1 MPAWI
6 PDGFHTV
13 TPRLVADDASKLVR
27 FLKDAFGASGDL
39 PNEGPAQLRI
49 GDSLVMVSESGPR
62 PATEAFLY
70 LYVEDADATYRRAI
84 AAGATP
90 LEAPDDM
97 PYGDRRAM
105 VKDPGGNVWQI
116 ATYRSLKSEV

>member
-1 MPAWI
+1 MPEWI
-6 PDGFHTV
+6 PDGFHAV
-13 TPRLVADDASKLVR
+13 TPRLVAADAGKLVT
-27 FLKDAFGASGDL
+27 FLKNAFGASGDL
-39 PNEGPAQLRI
+39 PDEGPAQLRI

-62 PATEAFLY
+62 EATEAFLY

-84 AAGATP
+84 AAGATS

-105 VKDPGGNVWQI
+105 VRDPGGNVWQI
-116 ATYRSLKSEV
+116 ATFRRS

>member
-1 MPAWI
+1 MADWI

-13 TPRLVADDASKLVR
+13 TPRLVADDATELVK
-27 FLKDAFGASGDL
+27 FLKDAFGASGGL
-39 PNEGPAQLRI
+39 PAEGPAQLRI

-62 PATEAFLY
+62 QATEAFLY

-84 AAGATP
+84 AAGAAA
-90 LEAPDDM
+90 LEQPDDM

-105 VKDPGGNVWQI
+105 VRDPGGNVWQI
-116 ATYRSLKSEV
+116 ATFRKPLR

>member
-6 PDGFHTV
+6 PDGFHAI
-13 TPRLVADDASKLVR
+13 TPRLVADDVSKLVT
-27 FLKDAFGASGDL
+27 FLRDALGAIGEL
-39 PNEGPAQLRI
+39 PEDGPAQLRI

-70 LYVEDADATYRRAI
+70 LYVEDADATYRRTI
-84 AAGATP
+84 AAGATS
-90 LEAPDDM
+90 LEAPGDT

-105 VKDPGGNVWQI
+105 VRDPGGNIWQI
-116 ATYRSLKSEV
+116 ATFRKR

>member
-1 MPAWI
+1 MPDWI

-13 TPRLVADDASKLVR
+13 TPRLVADDASELVT
-27 FLKDAFGASGDL
+27 FLKDAFGASGGL
-39 PNEGPAQLRI
+39 PAEGPAQLRI

-62 PATEAFLY
+62 EATESFLY

-84 AAGATP
+84 AAGAAS

-116 ATYRSLKSEV
+116 ATFRKPSR

>member
-1 MPAWI
+1 MPRWI
-6 PDGFHTV
+6 PDGWHSI
-13 TPRLVADDASKLVR
+13 TPRLVANDAEALVT
-27 FLKDAFGASGDL
+27 FLKGAFGAVGEWPD
-39 PNEGPAQLRI
+39 EGPAQLRI

-84 AAGATP
+84 ATGATS

-105 VKDPGGNVWQI
+105 VRDPAGNVWQL
-116 ATYRSLKSEV
+116 ATFRRK

>member
-1 MPAWI
+1 MPRWI
-6 PDGFHTV
+6 PDGWHSI
-13 TPRLVADDASKLVR
+13 TPRLVANDAEALVT
-27 FLKDAFGASGDL
+27 FLKEAFGAVGEWPD
-39 PNEGPAQLRI
+39 EGPAQLRI

-62 PATEAFLY
+62 PATDAFLY

-84 AAGATP
+84 AAGATS

-105 VKDPGGNVWQI
+105 VRDPAGNVWQL
-116 ATYRSLKSEV
+116 ATFRRK

>member
-1 MPAWI
+1 ML
-6 PDGFHTV
+6 D
-13 TPRLVADDASKLVR
+13 
-27 FLKDAFGASGDL
+27 
-39 PNEGPAQLRI
+39 EGPAQLRI

-84 AAGATP
+84 AAGATS

-105 VKDPGGNVWQI
+105 VRDPAGNVWQL
-116 ATYRSLKSEV
+116 ATFRRK

>member
-1 MPAWI
+1 MRS
-6 PDGFHTV
+6 F

-27 FLKDAFGASGDL
+27 FLKNAFGASGDL

-70 LYVEDADATYRRAI
+70 VYVEDADATYRRAI
-84 AAGATP
+84 AAGAMS

-105 VKDPGGNVWQI
+105 VRDPGGNVWQI

>member
-6 PDGFHTV
+6 PDGFHAI
-13 TPRLVADDASKLVR
+13 TPRLVADDASTLVK
-27 FLKDAFGASGDL
+27 FLRDAFGAIGEL
-39 PNEGPAQLRI
+39 PDEGPAQLRI
-49 GDSLVMVSESGPR
+49 GDSLVMVSDSGPR

-84 AAGATP
+84 AAGAAS

-105 VKDPGGNVWQI
+105 IKDPAGNVWQL
-116 ATYRSLKSEV
+116 ATYRKRT

>member
-6 PDGFHTV
+6 PEGFHTV
-13 TPRLVADDASKLVR
+13 TPRLVATDAAKLVT
-27 FLKDAFGASGDL
+27 FLKKAFGASGDL

-49 GDSLVMVSESGPR
+49 GDSLVMVSEAGPR

-70 LYVEDADATYRRAI
+70 LYVEDSDATYHRAI
-84 AAGATP
+84 ASGATSI
-90 LEAPDDM
+90 EAPDDM

-105 VKDPGGNVWQI
+105 VRDPAGNVWQI
-116 ATYRSLKSEV
+116 ATFRKPPR